1 MSRMDR
7 CRAALVEYMC
17 IYQIILGAT
26 GKEPIMA
33 TQVELYKRIKNAMM
47 DDAEVVELC
56 DKFISRNEKQ
66 NETVEN
72 NIKMVRK
79 ALKEIETDSGEAMF
93 TSKEVSRMV
102 TLMNA
107 GESWNVRKAAS
118 YLARLVRDGVL
129 VKVDV
134 SKGQPTTYSWAN

>member
-1 MSRMDR
+1 MSRIDR
-7 CRAALVEYMC
+7 FRAGLVEYMRM
-17 IYQIILGAT
+17 YQIILGAT

-66 NETVEN
+66 NETVQN
-72 NIKMVRK
+72 NIEMVRK
-79 ALKEIETDSGEAMF
+79 ALCEIEADSGEAMF

-134 SKGQPTTYSWAN
+134 PKGQPTTYTWSD

>member
-1 MSRMDR
+1 
-7 CRAALVEYMC
+7 
-17 IYQIILGAT
+17 
-26 GKEPIMA
+26 MA

-66 NETVEN
+66 NATVEN
-72 NIKMVRK
+72 NIEMVRK

-107 GESWNVRKAAS
+107 GEAWNVRKAAS

-129 VKVDV
+129 VKIDV
-134 SKGQPTTYSWAN
+134 PKGQPTTYSWAEDR